1 MLRSSLIVA
10 ATMLAANVV
19 CAEGVAPAGQ
29 ANAAASLSESPSQ
42 QFARDRLQAMAGTLG
57 AAERFSVS
65 MNVAFDV
72 VQDNGQKIEFGEVRE
87 IAVQRPDRL
96 RVLEAAADGSEDLLL
111 FDGATITVQ
120 SGAANVY
127 AQAPQPGG
135 IDDAV
140 KYFVRDLGMR
150 LPLAPMLLKD
160 FAGELQRRV
169 VSVDYVGFTEMQGER
184 VHHVAARTTQADI
197 QVWMRADEAPV
208 PLRVV
213 MSYPDAEGHPQF
225 RADFSRWS
233 LAPTFAPD
241 HFAFKP
247 TSDALQIPFAVQFAP
262 QEGSEAADGAVTEGV
277 KP

>member
-29 ANAAASLSESPSQ
+29 ANAAVSVSESPSQ
-42 QFARDRLQAMAGTLG
+42 QFARDRLQAMAGAIS
-57 AAERFSVS
+57 AAERLSVS
-65 MNVAFDV
+65 MSVVYDV
-72 VQDNGQKIEFGEVRE
+72 VQDNGQKIEFGEMRE
-87 IAVQRPDRL
+87 VALQRPDRL
-96 RVLEAAADGSEDLLL
+96 RIVEATSDGSKDVLL
-111 FDGATITVQ
+111 FDGTNITVYN
-120 SGAANVY
+120 GAANVF

-160 FAGELQRRV
+160 FTRELQRRI

-184 VHHVAARTTQADI
+184 VHHVAARTAQADL
-197 QVWMRADEAPV
+197 QVWIRDAEAPL

-225 RADFSRWS
+225 RADFSRWD
-233 LAPTFAPD
+233 LAAAFSPE

-247 TSDALQIPFAVQFAP
+247 AGDALQIPFAVQFIP
-262 QEGSEAADGAVTEGV
+262 QEGSAAADGAVKEGV